1 MLNIALVGYGYWGP
15 NLARNFNSHPE
26 CTLHTI
32 VDMAPNRREL
42 AQATYPYTRVMDTD
56 EAIENAEID
65 VVVIATPVFTHHTL
79 AKRALLNGKHVWV
92 EKPMASNTEQA
103 RELVELSE
111 SNGLTLMVDH
121 TFLFTGAVQ
130 KMKELM
136 DANEF
141 GDLYYYDSVRIN
153 LGLFQ
158 HDINVI
164 WDLAPHDLSIMDY
177 LLGPSAEA
185 VSAQG
190 RDHFGTGLVDVAYV
204 SVAYPNNLLA
214 HFHLNWLSPVKIRS
228 TIVGGSRKMLVWD
241 DQSQEEKIKVYDKG
255 MDVAT
260 REGVYRVLATPRIGD
275 MTAPVVSNIEALNSE
290 VDYFVQCI
298 KYGEQ
303 PFNDARAG
311 MRIVSILEATDRSL
325 KEDGRTIPLKSILE
339 GI

>member
-15 NLARNFNSHPE
+15 NLARNFNTHAE
-26 CTLHTI
+26 CHLHTI
-32 VDMAPNRREL
+32 IEMAPKRREL
-42 AQATYPYTRVMDTD
+42 AQATYPQTRVVESHDVLD
-56 EAIENAEID
+56 DAEID
-65 VVVIATPVFTHHTL
+65 VVVIATPVFTHHEI
-79 AKRALLNGKHVWV
+79 AKRALSKGKHVWV
-92 EKPMASNTEQA
+92 EKPMTSNTEQA

-111 SNGLTLMVDH
+111 GNNLTLMVDH

-141 GDLYYYDSVRIN
+141 GNLYYYDSVRIN

-177 LLGPSAEA
+177 LLGPAAEA

-228 TIVGGSRKMLVWD
+228 TIVGGSKKMLVWD
-241 DQSQEEKIKVYDKG
+241 DLSQEEKIKVYDKG
-255 MDVAT
+255 MDVKT

-275 MTAPVVSNIEALNSE
+275 MTAPVVSNIEALSSE
-290 VDYFVQCI
+290 VDYFVRCV
-298 KYGEQ
+298 KTGER

-311 MRIVSILEATDRSL
+311 MRVVSILEATDRSL
-325 KEDGRTIPLKSILE
+325 AEDGRAVELE
-339 GI
+339 K

>member
-26 CTLHTI
+26 CNLHTI
-32 VDMAPNRREL
+32 IDMAPKRRDL
-42 AQATYPYTRVMDTD
+42 AQATYPHTRVVASQDVLD
-56 EAIENAEID
+56 EAEID
-65 VVVIATPVFTHHTL
+65 VVVIATPVFTHHEI
-79 AKRALLNGKHVWV
+79 AKRALSKGKHVWV
-92 EKPMASNTEQA
+92 EKPMTSNTEQA

-111 SNGLTLMVDH
+111 GNNLTLMVDH

-136 DANEF
+136 DAKVF

-177 LLGPSAEA
+177 LLGPAAEA

-204 SVAYPNNLLA
+204 NVSYPDNLLA

-228 TIVGGSRKMLVWD
+228 TIVGGSSKMLVWD
-241 DQSQEEKIKVYDKG
+241 DLSQEEKIKVYDKG
-255 MDVAT
+255 MDVTT

-275 MTAPVVSNIEALNSE
+275 MTAPVVSNIEALSSE
-290 VDYFVQCI
+290 VDYFVRCV
-298 KYGEQ
+298 KTGER
-303 PFNDARAG
+303 PFNDGRAG
-311 MRIVSILEATDRSL
+311 MRIVSILEATDQSL
-325 KEDGRTIPLKSILE
+325 QENGRVIELKHLRE
-339 GI
+339 G